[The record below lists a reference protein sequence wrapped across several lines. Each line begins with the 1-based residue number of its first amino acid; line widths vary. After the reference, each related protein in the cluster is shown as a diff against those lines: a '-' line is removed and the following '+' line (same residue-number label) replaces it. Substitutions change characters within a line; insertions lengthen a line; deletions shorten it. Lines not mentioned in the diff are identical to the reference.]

1 MDARADDQR
10 ITAHFK
16 AQAEACERLGSPF
29 TARLCRA
36 LAAVL
41 DEATETGRRALSWP
55 GDPGRD
61 ALALRLCGGLHFLV
75 LSEKCRLL
83 KAAFPPQGAP
93 EFALRALFPSVIRD
107 HDKTLLSFLDRPPQT
122 NEAARAAVLLPGLL
136 EIAREVKLPL
146 SLHEIG
152 ASAGLNLAFDRFGFR
167 YGEALW
173 GDENSPVRLEPE
185 IRGKPVPLGG
195 RLNIMARRG
204 TDVAPVNVSQGDTRL
219 RLKAYV
225 WPDQPARAAR
235 LEAAIRLAMAARVR
249 VEAQD
254 ALLAVRSM
262 LENRPEGAAAVLFH
276 SVVWQYLPEETQAA
290 IVEAMRAGGGEATPT
305 RPLAWLRMEPGR
317 VGDAALA
324 LTLWPGGATRHLA
337 DADFHGRW
345 IAWR

>member
-1 MDARADDQR
+1 MDARADAQR
-10 ITAHFK
+10 IAAHFN

-36 LAAVL
+36 LAAAL
-41 DEATETGRRALSWP
+41 DDSTETGRRAKTWP

-75 LSEKCRLL
+75 LSERCRLL
-83 KAAFPPQGAP
+83 KAAFPPHGAP
-93 EFALRALFPSVIRD
+93 EFALRALLPSVLRD

-122 NEAARAAVLLPGLL
+122 NEAGRAAVLLPGFL
-136 EIAREVKLPL
+136 EVAREAKLPL
-146 SLHEIG
+146 VLHEIG

-167 YGEALW
+167 YGGSFW
-173 GDENSPVRLEPE
+173 GDESSPVQLTPE
-185 IRGKPVPLGG
+185 IKGGPVPLGG
-195 RLNIMARRG
+195 RLNIAARRG
-204 TDVAPVNVSQGDTRL
+204 TDIAPVQVSQGDTRL

-225 WPDQPARAAR
+225 WPDQPERAAR
-235 LEAAIRLAMAARVR
+235 LEAAIRCAMSARVR

-254 ALLAVRSM
+254 ALSAVRAM
-262 LENRPEGAAAVLFH
+262 LGSRPEGAATVLFH
-276 SVVWQYLPEETQAA
+276 SVVWQYLPEDTQAG
-290 IVEAMRAGGGEATPT
+290 IVEAMRAAGAKAATT
-305 RPLAWLRMEPGR
+305 RPLAWLRMEPSR

-324 LTLWPGGATRHLA
+324 LTLWPGGETRHLA